1 MFYRTHLMLQHEAA
15 DPSEQRSGW
24 TRDALFRALA
34 TPEWMTPLPLPT
46 VGRTDP
52 KWECG
57 TMGFLPDP
65 PKHVDHLGQAYNF
78 WRGDVWPPTSYHAAA
93 GLQRYGYHDLAARIC
108 DATIMN
114 ALRWGDVNERYC
126 CDTGKPLGVP
136 NLGMSACVFAMMTD
150 GMTRR
155 FGAAQRGKAE

>member
-1 MFYRTHLMLQHEAA
+1 MENDRTFFASWPLQIRPGAPLIQLWFGNFFEPWLSDRVWMAA
-15 DPSEQRSGW
+15 
-24 TRDALFRALA
+24 TLA
-34 TPEWMTPLPLPT
+34 TPEWMTPLPMPT

-57 TMGFLPDP
+57 TMGFLPEP
-65 PKHVDHLGQAYNF
+65 PKHIDHLGQANNF
-78 WRGDVWPPTSYHAAA
+78 WRGDVWPPTSYHVAA

-136 NLGMSACVFAMMTD
+136 DYGMST
-150 GMTRR
+150 
-155 FGAAQRGKAE
+155 